1 MKGDGTTD
9 DQLVTVKKNSRS
21 TVRVTDQLGVG
32 NDTAHDF
39 STKVACTNGQ
49 VIIAERPMYFNYQG
63 YGSLNWNGGHDAVG
77 SVAPASEYYFAE
89 GTGRPGFDPYICIQ
103 NPGSAAADVTITYMK
118 GDGTT
123 DSQTLSVAANSRATV
138 KMKDKL
144 GEGND
149 SAHDVSTTVEC
160 TNGQLIIAERP
171 MYFCYNGAWTGGH
184 DVVGFTP

>member
-1 MKGDGTTD
+1 
-9 DQLVTVKKNSRS
+9 
-21 TVRVTDQLGVG
+21 
-32 NDTAHDF
+32 
-39 STKVACTNGQ
+39 
-49 VIIAERPMYFNYQG
+49 
-63 YGSLNWNGGHDAVG
+63 
-77 SVAPASEYYFAE
+77 
-89 GTGRPGFDPYICIQ
+89 
-103 NPGSAAADVTITYMK
+103 MK